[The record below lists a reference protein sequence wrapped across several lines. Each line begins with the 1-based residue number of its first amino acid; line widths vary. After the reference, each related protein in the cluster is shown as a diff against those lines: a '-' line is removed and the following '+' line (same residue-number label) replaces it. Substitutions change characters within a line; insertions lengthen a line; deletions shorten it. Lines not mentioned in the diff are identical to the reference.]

1 MKAADSD
8 ETYLATLK
16 ALLKG
21 DSKVDTILVS
31 KRTCSCIR
39 TGGAFQRMKV

>member
-8 ETYLATLK
+8 ESYLATLK

-21 DSKVDTILVS
+21 DSKVDPTFSIEKDLLLY
-31 KRTCSCIR
+31 KNRW
-39 TGGAFQRMKV
+39 